1 MAEKKDYY
9 VQVAEKMLEKLRQ
22 GTAPWQ
28 KPWDGGVHGSMPMN
42 PTTGKRYRGGNALYL
57 MMQDRDDPRWMTYKQ
72 AEKAGAQVSK
82 GARGTPV
89 IYWKFEEE
97 QLVKDHQGKPV
108 LDEQG
113 KERTQSVKLERPR
126 PFMSFVFNAEQIE
139 GLPPL
144 IQETTR
150 KWNPV
155 ERAETILARSGAN
168 IVHKAQPGA
177 FYTPLRDQITLPEKS
192 QFPTAEGYYGT
203 ALHELGHW
211 TGHCT
216 RLDRDL
222 ANPFGSEGY
231 AREEL
236 RAEFS
241 SLMLG
246 REIGVCHVDDNHAS
260 YIAHWEKILGDDPR
274 ELFRAAAEAEKI
286 MDYIMGLELKQE
298 QKNVQEMT
306 QSAVDT
312 LPAEE
317 AGVALSSK
325 LESTPVQE
333 QQKQS
338 ARTYLSV
345 PFEEKEKAK
354 SLGAKWDRGQVA
366 WYIPQGTDAKAFEKW
381 LSPQEAKNSKATA
394 KPEKTQKRETA
405 PRQYLAV
412 PYTERQEAK
421 AAGAKWDSVAKSWY
435 AAEGADVQK
444 LAKWTPNSQAE
455 QMPALSPREEF
466 AQALR
471 ALGCTVEGEHPV
483 MDGQTHRIATED
495 DSQGAKSGFYVVHL
509 DGHPAGYAKNNRSG
523 DEIRWKST
531 GVHVTAQQRE
541 SFATECEKNRQEH
554 TQALSAKQDTAALR
568 ILHQLGS
575 MQSVVEPTPYMQAK
589 GIIVQQGA
597 FVGKDGKTTCLP
609 AQDSEG
615 KIWTMQY
622 IKEDG
627 SKRFAKDSRKDGC
640 FHPVGGMDAVLKA
653 PALVISEGYATASTL
668 SETLGF
674 ATIAAFDAGN
684 VVSVAKALHE
694 KYPDK
699 PIVIA
704 GDDDRHLENTGKKNT
719 GRKNAE
725 LAAQNVHGVAVFPVF
740 AATEIGRDFKDF
752 NDLGTKSSLGR
763 EAVARQIRPALEKVC
778 ALMEQKKEQMQQQSR
793 SRPTI

>member
-57 MMQDRDDPRWMTYKQ
+57 MMQDHDDPRWMTYKQ
-72 AEKAGAQVSK
+72 AEKVGAQVAK
-82 GARGTPV
+82 GAHGTPV

-97 QLVKDHQGKPV
+97 QLVKDNRGKPI
-108 LDEQG
+108 LDDQG
-113 KERTQSVKLERPR
+113 KERTQTVKLERPR

-144 IQETTR
+144 IQDTTQ

-155 ERAETILARSGAN
+155 ERVETILAHSGAN

-177 FYTPLRDQITLPEKS
+177 FYTPSRDQITLPEKV
-192 QFPTAEGYYGT
+192 QFSTAEGYYGT

-211 TGHCT
+211 TGHST

-236 RAEFS
+236 RAEFA

-286 MDYIMGLELKQE
+286 MDYVMALELKQE
-298 QKNVQEMT
+298 QKAVQEVVQAM
-306 QSAVDT
+306 VDT

-317 AGVALSSK
+317 ASVAISSNV
-325 LESTPVQE
+325 ENIPVRQQE
-333 QQKQS
+333 RENT
-338 ARTYLSV
+338 RTYLSV
-345 PFEEKEKAK
+345 PYNEKEEVK
-354 SLGAKWDRGQVA
+354 SLGAKWDREQTA
-366 WYIPQGTDAKAFEKW
+366 WYVPQGTSAKAFEKW
-381 LSPQEAKNSKATA
+381 TIPQKTQNSEASA
-394 KPEKTQKRETA
+394 KPAKAQKRETT
-405 PRQYLAV
+405 PRQYLTV

-435 AAEGADVQK
+435 AGEGADMQT
-444 LAKWTPNSQAE
+444 LAKWTPNRQAE
-455 QMPALSPREEF
+455 QMPALSPREDF
-466 AQALR
+466 AQALQ

-483 MDGQTHRIATED
+483 MDGQTHRIATEG
-495 DSQGAKSGFYVVHL
+495 DSQGSKSGFYVVHV

-531 GVHVTAQQRE
+531 GVHVSAQEKEVFVAQ
-541 SFATECEKNRQEH
+541 CKKNRQEH
-554 TQALSAKQDTAALR
+554 IQALSAKQDTAALR

-575 MQSVVEPTPYMQAK
+575 LSSVAEPTPYMQAK
-589 GIIVQQGA
+589 GISVQQGA
-597 FVGKDGKTTCLP
+597 FVGTDGKTTCLP
-609 AQDSEG
+609 AQDPDG

-653 PALVISEGYATASTL
+653 PVLVISEGYATASTL

-704 GDDDRHLENTGKKNT
+704 GDDDRHLENTRNKNT
-719 GRKNAE
+719 GRQKAE
-725 LAAQNVHGVAVFPVF
+725 QAAQSVHGIAVFPVF
-740 AATEIGRDFKDF
+740 AATETGRDFKDF

-763 EAVARQIRPALEKVC
+763 EAVARQVRPALEKVC
-778 ALMEQKKEQMQQQSR
+778 ALMEQKREQAQQSL